1 MAATYARK
9 LIKYKEEITMFDLSE
24 KLVESIRLALRP
36 ITLQPASVYA
46 FGGCS
51 AGCEGSCQ
59 ADCTAYKANVP
70 NR

>member
-1 MAATYARK
+1 
-9 LIKYKEEITMFDLSE
+9 MFDLSE
-24 KLVESIRLALRP
+24 KLIESIKLALRP
-36 ITLQPASVYA
+36 VTLQPAPVYA

-51 AGCEGSCQ
+51 GGCEGSCQ

>member
-1 MAATYARK
+1 
-9 LIKYKEEITMFDLSE
+9 MFDLSE
-24 KLVESIRLALRP
+24 RLIESMRLAVSS
-36 ITLQPASVYA
+36 ITLQPAPVYA

-51 AGCEGSCQ
+51 GGCEGSCQ